1 MIADGTTDIVDAAT
15 DYHKSL
21 FEPLMLLMLQHLD
34 PVDTVLVT
42 AVLHSSVIVSIVILP
57 MILCCND

>member
-15 DYHKSL
+15 DYHQSL
-21 FEPLMLLMLQHLD
+21 FEPLMLQHLD